1 MYKPRS
7 WVIIAMRK
15 NNRKGKS
22 HRLGSQWHRN
32 SQGQDE
38 LINVTLCPLNYPY
51 IYLSAS
57 AQHQLKG
64 AWRQQSLSASQVHL
78 LLVHM
83 MLYHEDAR
91 EKAWE
96 RRVLSSGIGLMGAE
110 IKGVNDLRWEHPTR
124 KSFPS
129 FPLNPPLRA
138 AGVPPQRELSWDT
151 LKYENI
157 HVFHIFAIDRHPQMK
172 KELLH
177 LWNKTAESPNCI
189 WIKCQPVGKYILKK
203 IVILIKRKTKKKK
216 KALFMLLQFRNC
228 WHPCLQK
235 EGSRER
241 SAQQLRTCVLEAVR
255 RSRWWNDYCQ

>member
-1 MYKPRS
+1 
-7 WVIIAMRK
+7 
-15 NNRKGKS
+15 
-22 HRLGSQWHRN
+22 
-32 SQGQDE
+32 
-38 LINVTLCPLNYPY
+38 
-51 IYLSAS
+51 
-57 AQHQLKG
+57 
-64 AWRQQSLSASQVHL
+64 
-78 LLVHM
+78 M

-110 IKGVNDLRWEHPTR
+110 IKGVNDLCWEHPTR

-157 HVFHIFAIDRHPQMK
+157 HVFHIFAIDRHPQTK

-216 KALFMLLQFRNC
+216 KLCSCCYSLGTAGIPASKR
-228 WHPCLQK
+228 K
-235 EGSRER
+235 GAESG
-241 SAQQLRTCVLEAVR
+241 VLSSWGRVFWKQYVGADGEMITA
-255 RSRWWNDYCQ
+255 SKC